1 MPTLGF
7 DFSKAPGHLVRR
19 LHQISIALFAK
30 ETAAFDVTA
39 VQFAILQVLLN
50 APSADQVT
58 VAEAV
63 ALDAATSGA
72 VIARL
77 ESKGW
82 LERVTDPADKRRKRL
97 QLTALG
103 QQAAQNMTAPVS
115 SLQKQLL
122 TPLSVA
128 EQKEWLRLMDKLVQG
143 HAAKLDD

>member
-1 MPTLGF
+1 
-7 DFSKAPGHLVRR
+7 
-19 LHQISIALFAK
+19 
-30 ETAAFDVTA
+30 
-39 VQFAILQVLLN
+39 
-50 APSADQVT
+50 